1 VAAPRE
7 TFLRGHE
14 LVNVA
19 GESHYQEALREIAG
33 TGPGPIRLEAT
44 AHLIPEPD
52 NAYDPSAI
60 RVEIDGHK
68 VGYVPR
74 DLAAAYA
81 PVLAPIMVR
90 GRVPACEALVAG
102 REGPDPVLGVF
113 LRLPPASDDTLRED
127 VTRRF

>member
-7 TFLRGHE
+7 TFLRGSE

-19 GESHYQEALREIAG
+19 GESHYQEALRAIAG
-33 TGPGPIRLEAT
+33 TAPGPVRHEAT
-44 AHLIPEPD
+44 AHLVPEPE
-52 NAYDPSAI
+52 NAYDPNAV
-60 RVEIDGHK
+60 RVEIGGEK

-81 PVLAPIMVR
+81 PLLAPIVAR
-90 GRVPACEALVAG
+90 GRVAACEALVAG

-113 LRLPPASDDTLRED
+113 LRLPPPSDETLRED
-127 VTRRF
+127 LSRRF

>member
-1 VAAPRE
+1 MAAPRE

-19 GESHYQEALREIAG
+19 GESHYQEALRAIAG
-33 TGPGPIRLEAT
+33 AAPGPIRVETT
-44 AHLIPEPD
+44 AHLVPEPE
-52 NAYDPSAI
+52 NEYDPNAI
-60 RVEIDGHK
+60 RVEIEGQK

-81 PVLAPIMVR
+81 PALAPITDR

-113 LRLPPASDDTLRED
+113 LRLPPPSDDSLRED
-127 VTRRF
+127 LARRF